1 VYVFDVLE
9 VTTVQGW
16 SKSMADRPKTIL
28 CISSYFKGGRFIE
41 TCKKEGWTTYLLT
54 VEKILDDPWPRHAL
68 DEVWALPSFDD
79 ERAFMNT
86 VAYLARHH
94 QIDRVAPLDDYD
106 VERVARVREF
116 LRVPGMG
123 ETTARYFRDK
133 LAMRARAEFRGIPIP
148 RFVHILNHERIAKFM
163 SEVRPPWMFKPR
175 GEASSLGIRK
185 LHTPEEVWSTVHGL
199 GDLQTNYLLEQM
211 IPGDIYHVD
220 TIVSEGE
227 TVLAVPSRYRRP
239 LWDVTHGGGVFATAM
254 LPRGAEET
262 ETLLELNREIV
273 KQLGF
278 VRGVMHT
285 EFIKGPDGE
294 FYFLET
300 AARVGGAH
308 IVEMVEVATGI
319 NLWEEWAR
327 IEMTQGEM
335 PYTPRVPE
343 SYYAGLI
350 ISLARQ
356 EMPDT
361 SAYADPEIAWRI
373 DKKNHVGFIVKSESH
388 ERVIQLMNDYI
399 PRIERDY
406 LATLPAPD
414 KPTH

>member
-1 VYVFDVLE
+1 M
-9 VTTVQGW
+9 
-16 SKSMADRPKTIL
+16 SDRPKTIL
-28 CISSYFKGGRFIE
+28 CISSYFKGGRFLE

-54 VEKILDDPWPRHAL
+54 VEKILNKPWPRESL
-68 DEVWALPSFDD
+68 DEVWALPDFDD
-79 ERAFMNT
+79 EKAFMST
-86 VAYLARHH
+86 IAYLARHH
-94 QIDRVAPLDDYD
+94 QIDRVAPLDDFD

-148 RFVHILNHERIAKFM
+148 RFVHILNYERITNFM
-163 SEVRPPWMFKPR
+163 REVNPPWMFKPR
-175 GEASSLGIRK
+175 GEASSLGIKK
-185 LHTPEEVWSTVHGL
+185 LKSADEVWAAIEEAGE
-199 GDLQTNYLLEQM
+199 LQTNYLLEQM

-227 TVLAVPSRYRRP
+227 VVMVVASKYRRP

-254 LPRGAEET
+254 MKRDDEET
-262 ETLLELNREIV
+262 RAVEEINNEIV

-285 EFIKGPDGE
+285 EFIKGADGE

-308 IVEMVEVATGI
+308 IAEMVEAGTGV
-319 NLWEEWAR
+319 NLWEEWAK
-327 IEMTQGEM
+327 IEMSQGEM
-335 PYTPRVPE
+335 PYMPPKVE
-343 SYYAGLI
+343 QSYSGLI
-350 ISLARQ
+350 VSLAKQ
-356 EMPDT
+356 EKPDM
-361 SAYADPEIAWRI
+361 SAYDDPEVVWRI
-373 DKKNHVGFIVKSESH
+373 DREHHVGFIIKSNSH
-388 ERVIQLMNDYI
+388 ERVLEVMENYI
-399 PRIERDY
+399 PRIEKDF

-414 KPTH
+414 KAMH

>member
-1 VYVFDVLE
+1 
-9 VTTVQGW
+9 
-16 SKSMADRPKTIL
+16 MTIL

-54 VEKILDDPWPRHAL
+54 VEKILNDPWPRDAL
-68 DEVWALPSFDD
+68 DEVWALPDFDD
-79 ERAFMNT
+79 EKAFMNT

-94 QIDRVAPLDDYD
+94 HIDRVAPLDDYD

-148 RFVHILNHERIAKFM
+148 RFVHILNHERIDEFM
-163 SEVRPPWMFKPR
+163 KEVDPPWMFKPR
-175 GEASSLGIRK
+175 SEASSLGIRK
-185 LHTPEEVWSTVHGL
+185 LRTPDEVWSAIDEL
-199 GDLQTNYLLEQM
+199 GDIQTNYLLEQM
-211 IPGDIYHVD
+211 IPGDIFHVD
-220 TIVSEGE
+220 AIVSEGDV
-227 TVLAVPSRYRRP
+227 VLAVPSRYRRP

-254 LPRGAEET
+254 MRREDEET
-262 ETLLELNREIV
+262 KRLVELNREIV
-273 KQLGF
+273 SQLGF

-319 NLWEEWAR
+319 NLWEEWAK

-335 PYTPRVPE
+335 PYTPPTPE
-343 SYYAGLI
+343 MHYAGLI
-350 ISLARQ
+350 ISLSKQ
-356 EMPDT
+356 EKPDT
-361 SAYADPEIAWRI
+361 SAYDDPEIAWRI
-373 DKKNHVGFIVKSESH
+373 DKTHHVGFIVRSGSH
-388 ERVIQLMNDYI
+388 ERVLELMDDYI
-399 PRIERDY
+399 PRIEKDF
-406 LATLPAPD
+406 LATLPAPV
-414 KPTH
+414 KPAH

>member
-1 VYVFDVLE
+1 M
-9 VTTVQGW
+9 
-16 SKSMADRPKTIL
+16 SDRPMTIL

-41 TCKKEGWTTYLLT
+41 TCKKAGWTTYLLT
-54 VEKILDDPWPRHAL
+54 VEKILTEPWPRHAL
-68 DEVWALPSFDD
+68 DEVWALPGFDD

-148 RFVHILNHERIAKFM
+148 RFVHILNHERIAKFLDDVP
-163 SEVRPPWMFKPR
+163 SPWMFKPR

-185 LHTPEEVWSTVHGL
+185 LRTKEEVWSTVHEM

-211 IPGDIYHVD
+211 IPGDIYHCD

-227 TVLAVPSRYRRP
+227 VVLAVPSRYRRP

-254 LPRGAEET
+254 LRRDAEET
-262 ETLLELNREIV
+262 KTLLALNQEIV

-308 IVEMVEVATGI
+308 IAEMVEAATGV
-319 NLWEEWAR
+319 NLWEEWAK

-335 PYTPRVPE
+335 PYTPPAAD
-343 SYYAGLI
+343 SAYTGLI
-350 ISLARQ
+350 ISLSKQ
-356 EMPDT
+356 EKPDT
-361 SAYADPEIAWRI
+361 SAYDAPEIAWRI
-373 DKKNHVGFIVKSESH
+373 DKKHHVGFIIKSESYD
-388 ERVIQLMNDYI
+388 RVIELMDEYI
-399 PRIERDY
+399 PRIENDF